1 MDHQARRHGI
11 ERFVGERKCL
21 RGGDL
26 EMNTDLGAGGLRP
39 GGLRAGSGV
48 HLRTGIDTGD
58 PPTGSDPF
66 GQGYGEGS
74 GAATDVEDPLAR
86 AQLDGVG
93 DDCADPRA
101 AAREADGDEQVV
113 AGWLPVTYRCTAFQ
127 AGCVA
132 PGAAT
137 AGVLRVPAGLVWMV
151 AVVSRR
157 TWLTRCAWAWWA
169 MSWACAAVRVGS
181 TSTSAS
187 ARIE

>member
-1 MDHQARRHGI
+1 
-11 ERFVGERKCL
+11 
-21 RGGDL
+21 
-26 EMNTDLGAGGLRP
+26 MNTDLGAGGLRP

-113 AGWLPVTYRCTAFQ
+113 AGWPADQRAPGGDRPAGSAMPVTYRCTAFQ